1 MANVKYPNT
10 VIKFQMMDG
19 EVEMTLQMY
28 ALHQLRA
35 KAKKTWSW
43 EKYNKITQGKGD
55 EGEFDIAYV
64 LYTAYLC
71 QCVSADTD
79 IRYGSFEEFLQ
90 NYPPDDEAVMT
101 AYKSM
106 RFPKKA

>member
-1 MANVKYPNT
+1 MTKQMFPNT
-10 VIKFQMMDG
+10 VIKFQMMDA
-19 EVEMTLQMY
+19 EVEMTLQMF

-35 KAKKTWSW
+35 KHWKSWSW
-43 EKYNKITQGKGD
+43 DKYNKITQGKGD

-71 QCVSADTD
+71 RCVGAGYD

-90 NYPPDDEAVMT
+90 QYPPDDDAVMA
-101 AYKSM
+101 AYRGM
-106 RFPKKA
+106 RYPKKA